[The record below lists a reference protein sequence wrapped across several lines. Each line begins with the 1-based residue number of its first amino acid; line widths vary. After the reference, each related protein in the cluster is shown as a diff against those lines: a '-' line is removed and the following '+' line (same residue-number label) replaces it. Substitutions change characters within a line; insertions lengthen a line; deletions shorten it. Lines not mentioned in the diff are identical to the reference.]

1 MQLLLFN
8 AFNGLIQGAF
18 YALMALGLALILSL
32 NSVINMAHGG
42 FLVIGAYLAY
52 TLYPFLG
59 FWGALVA
66 GPLCAA
72 GIGLVVERV
81 LIRPLYKRPD
91 PLYTLLL
98 TFGLALVIEDMT
110 RRIWG
115 AQGLPFQVPDVL
127 NSPVSSVL
135 FFITGY
141 RLLVVAITV
150 IAVLGL
156 YLVLRRTR
164 LGIRIRA
171 GTLDLETVSA
181 LGVNIYRLRALNFA
195 IGCFLAGLAGVLAAG
210 VLGLTPPRG
219 SSLIM
224 PSFVAVRWN
233 NVTGGED
240 GLSGFQRQPLHFGD
254 WIVDVRDETK
264 SYYLLLACFAVA
276 TVIMRGLLASPLGHT
291 WVAIRENRRRAQ
303 FLGVRVD
310 LYIWAAFAISALFT
324 ALAGSLNA
332 MLFNFTSPQDLHWI
346 LSGNFVIMIV
356 LGGMRSFFG
365 PLFGVVIFVVAQDY
379 LSSLTDNWMTM
390 IGLLFVLIVLLFPKG
405 ILGMIARQGR
415 GGS

>member
-52 TLYPFLG
+52 TLAPYLG
-59 FWGALVA
+59 FWGALVV
-66 GPLCAA
+66 GPICAA
-72 GIGLVVERV
+72 AIGLVVERI

-98 TFGLALVIEDMT
+98 TFGLALIIEDMT

-115 AQGLPFQVPDVL
+115 PQGLPFQVPDVL
-127 NSPVSSVL
+127 NSPISSVF

-150 IAVLGL
+150 VAVFGL
-156 YLVLRRTR
+156 YLILSRTR

-210 VLGLTPPRG
+210 VLGLTPPMG

-224 PSFVAVRWN
+224 PSFVAVI
-233 NVTGGED
+233 VGGVGSLVGSILG
-240 GLSGFQRQPLHFGD
+240 GLLIGVAAGITTTYFPSASDAVIYLIML
-254 WIVDVRDETK
+254 IVLVVRP
-264 SYYLLLACFAVA
+264 
-276 TVIMRGLLASPLGHT
+276 RGLLGQ
-291 WVAIRENRRRAQ
+291 E
-303 FLGVRVD
+303 G
-310 LYIWAAFAISALFT
+310 LFE
-324 ALAGSLNA
+324 
-332 MLFNFTSPQDLHWI
+332 
-346 LSGNFVIMIV
+346 
-356 LGGMRSFFG
+356 
-365 PLFGVVIFVVAQDY
+365 
-379 LSSLTDNWMTM
+379 
-390 IGLLFVLIVLLFPKG
+390 
-405 ILGMIARQGR
+405 
-415 GGS
+415 